1 MATLRQ
7 IRQRIRIARNIQ
19 QITSAM
25 KLIAAARLKRAQ
37 DRVLSA
43 RPYSEKMQT
52 LIGTLAL
59 ASGAVEHP
67 LLQNREEVRRVGVL
81 LITADRGLCGSYNT
95 NIVRRCLDFVQQY
108 EPERVR
114 LLTVGKKGMQFM
126 QRRGYPSVQHYTIP
140 LSGPTVAHAQE
151 ISRTAQEMFLSE
163 EVDEFYLAF
172 SRFRSA
178 LVQIPTVQR
187 LLPVEQVETEDGRL
201 EHLDFIFEPSAEEL
215 LRRLLPRY
223 VFNLVFQALLEATA
237 SEHGARMTAMS
248 SATDNA
254 GKMISTLTLNLNR
267 ARQAAITKEILEVV
281 SGAEAL
287 KEGE

>member
-7 IRQRIRIARNIQ
+7 IRQRIRVARNIQ
-19 QITSAM
+19 QITRAM
-25 KLIAAARLKRAQ
+25 KMIAAARLKRAQ
-37 DRVLSA
+37 DRVLAA
-43 RPYSEKMQT
+43 RPYAEKMQT

-59 ASGAVEHP
+59 ASGSIEHP
-67 LLQNREEVRRVGVL
+67 LLQSREQVRRVGVL

-95 NIVRRCLDFVQQY
+95 NVIRRCLDFVQQY
-108 EPERVR
+108 DSEQVR

-126 QRRGYPSVQHYTIP
+126 QRRGYPSVQHFNIP
-140 LSGPTVAHAQE
+140 LSGPTIAHAQE
-151 ISRTAQEMFLSE
+151 IAGVAQQMFLTE

-187 LLPVEQVETEDGRL
+187 LLPVERVEAENGRL
-201 EHLDFIFEPSAEEL
+201 EHLDFIFEPSSEDL
-215 LRRLLPRY
+215 LKRLLPRY
-223 VFNLVFQALLEATA
+223 VLNLVYQALLEATA

-248 SATDNA
+248 AATDNA

-287 KEGE
+287 KENE

>member
-19 QITSAM
+19 QITRAM

-37 DRVLSA
+37 DRVFAA

-59 ASGAVEHP
+59 ASGSIDHP
-67 LLQNREEVRRVGVL
+67 LLHNRPEVRRVGVL

-95 NIVRRCLDFVQQY
+95 NIIRRCMDFVQQY
-108 EPERVR
+108 EREQVR

-126 QRRGYPSVQHYTIP
+126 GRRGYPSQQHFSIP
-140 LSGPTVAHAQE
+140 LSGPTTSHALE
-151 ISRTAQEMFLSE
+151 IARVAQEMFLAE
-163 EVDEFYLAF
+163 EVDEFYIAYT
-172 SRFRSA
+172 RFRSA
-178 LVQIPTVQR
+178 LVQIPTIQR
-187 LLPVEQVETEDGRL
+187 LLPVEPTEVEGEHHAHL
-201 EHLDFIFEPSAEEL
+201 EFIFEPSADEL

-248 SATDNA
+248 AATDNA

>member
-19 QITSAM
+19 QITRAM
-25 KLIAAARLKRAQ
+25 KMIAAARLKRAQ
-37 DRVLSA
+37 DRVMAA

-59 ASGAVEHP
+59 ASGSVEHP
-67 LLQNREEVRRVGVL
+67 LLQVREQVRHIGVL

-95 NIVRRCLDFVQQY
+95 NIIRRCMEFAQQY
-108 EPERVR
+108 EQDQIR

-126 QRRGYPSVQHYTIP
+126 TRRGYPSVQHYTIP
-140 LSGPTVAHAQE
+140 LSGPTVSHAQE
-151 ISRTAQEMFLSE
+151 IARTAQEMFLSE
-163 EVDEFYLAF
+163 QVDEFYVVF

-187 LLPVEQVETEDGRL
+187 LLPVEQVAVEDGRV
-201 EHLDFIFEPSAEEL
+201 EHLEFIFEPSSEEL

-223 VFNLVFQALLEATA
+223 VFNMVYQALLESTA

-287 KEGE
+287 KESM

>member
-7 IRQRIRIARNIQ
+7 IRQRIRVARNIQ
-19 QITSAM
+19 QITRAM
-25 KLIAAARLKRAQ
+25 KMIAAARLKRAQ
-37 DRVLSA
+37 DRVLAA
-43 RPYSEKMQT
+43 RPYAEKMQT

-59 ASGAVEHP
+59 ASGSIEHP
-67 LLQNREEVRRVGVL
+67 LLQSREQVRRVGVL

-95 NIVRRCLDFVQQY
+95 NVIRRCLDFVQQY
-108 EPERVR
+108 DSEQVR

-126 QRRGYPSVQHYTIP
+126 QRRGYPSVQHFNIP
-140 LSGPTVAHAQE
+140 LSGPTIAHAQE
-151 ISRTAQEMFLSE
+151 IAGVAQQMFLSE

-187 LLPVEQVETEDGRL
+187 LLPVERVEAENGRL
-201 EHLDFIFEPSAEEL
+201 EHLDFIFEPSSEDL
-215 LRRLLPRY
+215 LKRLLPRY
-223 VFNLVFQALLEATA
+223 VLNLVYQALLEATA

-248 SATDNA
+248 AATDNA

-287 KEGE
+287 RENE

>member
-19 QITSAM
+19 QITRAM
-25 KLIAAARLKRAQ
+25 KMIAAARLKRAQ
-37 DRVLSA
+37 DRVMSA
-43 RPYSEKMQT
+43 RPYAEKMQT

-59 ASGAVEHP
+59 ASGTVEHP
-67 LLQNREEVRRVGVL
+67 LLQTREQVRHVGVL

-95 NIVRRCLDFVQQY
+95 NIIRRCMDFVQQY
-108 EPERVR
+108 QPEQVR

-126 QRRGYPSVQHYTIP
+126 SRRGYPSVQHYTIP
-140 LSGPTVAHAQE
+140 LSGPSIMHAQE
-151 ISRTAQEMFLSE
+151 IARTAQEMFLSE
-163 EVDEFYLAF
+163 QVDEFYLVF

-187 LLPVEQVETEDGRL
+187 LLPVEQIAAEEGHVGHL
-201 EHLDFIFEPSAEEL
+201 EFIFEPSSEEL

-223 VFNLVFQALLEATA
+223 IFNMVYQALLESTA

-287 KEGE
+287 KESM

>member
-7 IRQRIRIARNIQ
+7 IRQRIRVARNIQ
-19 QITSAM
+19 QITRAM
-25 KLIAAARLKRAQ
+25 KMIAAARLKRAQ
-37 DRVLSA
+37 DRVLAA
-43 RPYSEKMQT
+43 RPYAERMQT

-67 LLQNREEVRRVGVL
+67 LLQPREKVRQVGVL

-95 NIVRRCLDFVQQY
+95 NIIRRCIDFVQQY
-108 EPERVR
+108 ETKQIR
-114 LLTVGKKGMQFM
+114 LLTVGKKGMQFL
-126 QRRGYPSVQHYTIP
+126 QRRGYPSVQHFSIP
-140 LSGPTVAHAQE
+140 LSGPTIAHAQE
-151 ISRTAQEMFLSE
+151 IARVAQEMFLAE
-163 EVDEFYLAF
+163 EVDEFYLVF

-187 LLPVEQVETEDGRL
+187 LLPVEQAEAEGGRI
-201 EHLDFIFEPSAEEL
+201 EPIEFIFEPSSEEL
-215 LRRLLPRY
+215 IRRLLPRY
-223 VFNLVFQALLEATA
+223 VFNLVYQALLEATA

-248 SATDNA
+248 AATDNA

-267 ARQAAITKEILEVV
+267 ARQTAITKEILEVV

-287 KEGE
+287 KENE

>member
-19 QITSAM
+19 QITRAM
-25 KLIAAARLKRAQ
+25 KMIAAARLKRAQ
-37 DRVLSA
+37 DRVMAA

-59 ASGAVEHP
+59 ASGSVEHP
-67 LLQNREEVRRVGVL
+67 LLQVREQVRHIGVL

-95 NIVRRCLDFVQQY
+95 NIIRRCMEFVQQY
-108 EPERVR
+108 EQDQIR

-126 QRRGYPSVQHYTIP
+126 TRRGYPSVQHYTVP
-140 LSGPTVAHAQE
+140 MSGPTVAHAQE
-151 ISRTAQEMFLSE
+151 IARAAQEMFLSE
-163 EVDEFYLAF
+163 QVDEFYVVF

-187 LLPVEQVETEDGRL
+187 LLPIEPIAMEDGRV
-201 EHLDFIFEPSAEEL
+201 EHLEFIFEPSSEEL

-223 VFNLVFQALLEATA
+223 VFNMVYQALLESTA

-287 KEGE
+287 KESM

>member
-19 QITSAM
+19 QITRAM
-25 KLIAAARLKRAQ
+25 KMIAAARLKRAQ

-43 RPYSEKMQT
+43 RPYAEKMQT
-52 LIGTLAL
+52 LIGTLAM
-59 ASGAVEHP
+59 ASGAIQHP
-67 LLQNREEVRRVGVL
+67 LLQQREQVRRIGVL
-81 LITADRGLCGSYNT
+81 LLTADRGLCGSYNT
-95 NIVRRCLDFVQQY
+95 NIIRRALEFVEQY

-126 QRRGYPSVQHYTIP
+126 ARRGYPSENHFSIP
-140 LSGPTVAHAQE
+140 LSGPTTAHARE
-151 ISRTAQEMFLSE
+151 IAAVAQEMFLAE
-163 EVDEFYLAF
+163 EVDEFYLVF

-187 LLPVEQVETEDGRL
+187 LLPVERGEVEQGTM
-201 EHLDFIFEPSAEEL
+201 EHLDFIFEPSSEEL
-215 LRRLLPRY
+215 LKRLLPRY
-223 VFNLVFQALLEATA
+223 VFNMVYQALLEATA
-237 SEHGARMTAMS
+237 SEHGSRMTAMS

-254 GKMISTLTLNLNR
+254 GKMISILTLNLNR

-287 KEGE
+287 KEGM

>member
-19 QITSAM
+19 QITRAM

-37 DRVLSA
+37 DRVLAA

-59 ASGAVEHP
+59 ASGEIEHP
-67 LLQNREEVRRVGVL
+67 LLQSREQVRRVGVL
-81 LITADRGLCGSYNT
+81 LVTADRGLCGSYNT
-95 NIVRRCLDFVQQY
+95 NIIRRCMDFVQQY
-108 EPERVR
+108 QPEQVR

-126 QRRGYPSVQHYTIP
+126 QRRGYPSVQHYSIP
-140 LSGPTVAHAQE
+140 LSGPTVAHAQD
-151 ISRTAQEMFLSE
+151 IARAAQEMFLSE

-187 LLPVEQVETEDGRL
+187 LLPVERVEVDGGRA
-201 EHLDFIFEPSAEEL
+201 EHLDFIFEPSADEL
-215 LRRLLPRY
+215 LKRLLPRY

-237 SEHGARMTAMS
+237 SEHDRHVLR
-248 SATDNA
+248 D
-254 GKMISTLTLNLNR
+254 
-267 ARQAAITKEILEVV
+267 RQC
-281 SGAEAL
+281 G
-287 KEGE
+287 

>member
-19 QITSAM
+19 QITRAM

-37 DRVLSA
+37 DRVLAA

-59 ASGAVEHP
+59 ASGEIEHP
-67 LLQNREEVRRVGVL
+67 LLQSREQVRRVGVL

-95 NIVRRCLDFVQQY
+95 NIIRRCLDFVQQY
-108 EPERVR
+108 EPEQVR

-126 QRRGYPSVQHYTIP
+126 QRRGYPSVQHYTVP

-151 ISRTAQEMFLSE
+151 IARTAQEMFLGE

-178 LVQIPTVQR
+178 LVQIPTIQR
-187 LLPVEQVETEDGRL
+187 ILPVEQVDL
-201 EHLDFIFEPSAEEL
+201 EGGHAAHLEFIFEPSADEL
-215 LRRLLPRY
+215 LKRLLPRY

-254 GKMISTLTLNLNR
+254 GKMISMLTLNLNR

>member
-19 QITSAM
+19 QITRAM

-37 DRVLSA
+37 DRVMAS
-43 RPYSEKMQT
+43 RPYSERMQT

-59 ASGAVEHP
+59 TSGTIEHP
-67 LLQNREEVRRVGVL
+67 LLQSREQVRRVGVL

-95 NIVRRCLDFVQQY
+95 NIIRRCMDFVQQY
-108 EPERVR
+108 EHEQVR
-114 LLTVGKKGMQFM
+114 LLTVGKKGMQFL
-126 QRRGYPSVQHYTIP
+126 QRRGYPTVQHFSIP
-140 LSGPTVAHAQE
+140 LSGPTIAHAQE
-151 ISRTAQEMFLSE
+151 IAGIAQQMFLSE
-163 EVDEFYLAF
+163 EVDEFYLVF

-187 LLPVEQVETEDGRL
+187 LLPVERAEVENGRVEYL
-201 EHLDFIFEPSAEEL
+201 HFIFEPSSEEL
-215 LRRLLPRY
+215 LKRLLPRY
-223 VFNLVFQALLEATA
+223 VLNLVYQALLEATA

-248 SATDNA
+248 AATDNA

>member
-7 IRQRIRIARNIQ
+7 IRQRIRVARNIQ
-19 QITSAM
+19 QITRAM
-25 KLIAAARLKRAQ
+25 KMIAAARLKRAQ
-37 DRVLSA
+37 DRVLAA
-43 RPYSEKMQT
+43 RPYAEKMQT

-59 ASGAVEHP
+59 ASGSIEHP
-67 LLQNREEVRRVGVL
+67 LLQSREQVRRVGVL

-95 NIVRRCLDFVQQY
+95 NVIRRCLDFVQQY
-108 EPERVR
+108 DSEQVR

-126 QRRGYPSVQHYTIP
+126 QRRGYPSVQHFNIP
-140 LSGPTVAHAQE
+140 LSGPTIAHAQE
-151 ISRTAQEMFLSE
+151 IAGVAQQMFLSE

-187 LLPVEQVETEDGRL
+187 LLPVERVEAENGRL
-201 EHLDFIFEPSAEEL
+201 EHLDFIFEPSSEDL
-215 LRRLLPRY
+215 LKRLLPRY
-223 VFNLVFQALLEATA
+223 VLNLVYQALLEATA

-248 SATDNA
+248 AATDNA

-287 KEGE
+287 KENE

>member
-19 QITSAM
+19 QITRAM

-37 DRVLSA
+37 DRVLAA

-59 ASGAVEHP
+59 ASGQIEHP
-67 LLQNREEVRRVGVL
+67 LLQNREQVRRVGVL
-81 LITADRGLCGSYNT
+81 LVTADRGLCGSYNT
-95 NIVRRCLDFVQQY
+95 NIIRRCLDFIQQY
-108 EPERVR
+108 EPDQIR

-126 QRRGYPSVQHYTIP
+126 GRRGYPSVQHFSIP
-140 LSGPTVAHAQE
+140 LSGPTIAHAQE
-151 ISRTAQEMFLSE
+151 IARTAQELFLSE
-163 EVDEFYLAF
+163 EVDEFYLAY

-187 LLPVEQVETEDGRL
+187 LLPVEPAEVEGDHHAHL
-201 EHLDFIFEPSAEEL
+201 EFIFEPSADEL

-248 SATDNA
+248 AATD
-254 GKMISTLTLNLNR
+254 
-267 ARQAAITKEILEVV
+267 
-281 SGAEAL
+281 
-287 KEGE
+287 

>member
-7 IRQRIRIARNIQ
+7 IRQRIRVARNIQ
-19 QITSAM
+19 QITRAM
-25 KLIAAARLKRAQ
+25 KMIAAARLKRAQ
-37 DRVLSA
+37 DRVLAA
-43 RPYSEKMQT
+43 RPYAEKMQT

-59 ASGAVEHP
+59 ASGSIDHP
-67 LLQNREEVRRVGVL
+67 LLQSREQVRHVGVL

-95 NIVRRCLDFVQQY
+95 NVIRRCLDFVQQY
-108 EPERVR
+108 DSEQVR

-126 QRRGYPSVQHYTIP
+126 QRRGYPSVQHFSIP

-151 ISRTAQEMFLSE
+151 IAGVAQQMFLSE

-187 LLPVEQVETEDGRL
+187 LLPVEGVEAENGRL
-201 EHLDFIFEPSAEEL
+201 EHLDFIFEPSSEEL
-215 LRRLLPRY
+215 LKRLLPRY
-223 VFNLVFQALLEATA
+223 VFNLVYQALLEATA

-248 SATDNA
+248 AATDNA

>member
-19 QITSAM
+19 QITRAM

-37 DRVLSA
+37 DRVLAA

-59 ASGAVEHP
+59 ASGEIEHP
-67 LLQNREEVRRVGVL
+67 LLQSREQVRRVGVL

-95 NIVRRCLDFVQQY
+95 NIIRRCMDFVQQY
-108 EPERVR
+108 QPEQVR

-126 QRRGYPSVQHYTIP
+126 QRRGYPSIQHYSIP
-140 LSGPTVAHAQE
+140 LSGPTVAHAQD
-151 ISRTAQEMFLSE
+151 IARAAQEMFLSE

-187 LLPVEQVETEDGRL
+187 LLPVERVEIDGGQA
-201 EHLDFIFEPSAEEL
+201 EHLEFIFEPSADEL
-215 LRRLLPRY
+215 LKRLLPRY

-287 KEGE
+287 KESE

>member
-19 QITSAM
+19 QITRAM

-37 DRVLSA
+37 DRVLAS

-67 LLQNREEVRRVGVL
+67 LLQSREQVRRVGVL

-95 NIVRRCLDFVQQY
+95 NIIRRCMDFVRQY
-108 EPERVR
+108 EPDQVR
-114 LLTVGKKGMQFM
+114 LLTVGKKGMQFL
-126 QRRGYPSVQHYTIP
+126 QRRGYPSVQHFSIP
-140 LSGPTVAHAQE
+140 LSGPTIAHAQE
-151 ISRTAQEMFLSE
+151 IANVAQQMFLSE
-163 EVDEFYLAF
+163 EVDEFYLVF

-187 LLPVEQVETEDGRL
+187 LLPVERAEAENGRVEY
-201 EHLDFIFEPSAEEL
+201 LDFLFEPSSEDL
-215 LRRLLPRY
+215 LKRLLPRY
-223 VFNLVFQALLEATA
+223 VLNLVYQALLESAA

-248 SATDNA
+248 AATDNA

>member
-19 QITSAM
+19 QITRAM

-37 DRVLSA
+37 DRVLAA

-59 ASGAVEHP
+59 ASGQIEHP
-67 LLQNREEVRRVGVL
+67 LLQNREQVRRVGVL
-81 LITADRGLCGSYNT
+81 LVTADRGLCGSYNT
-95 NIVRRCLDFVQQY
+95 NIIRRCLDFIQQY
-108 EPERVR
+108 EPDQIR

-126 QRRGYPSVQHYTIP
+126 GRRGYPSVQHFSIP
-140 LSGPTVAHAQE
+140 LSGPTIAHAQE
-151 ISRTAQEMFLSE
+151 IARTAQELFLSE
-163 EVDEFYLAF
+163 EVDEFYLAY

-187 LLPVEQVETEDGRL
+187 LLPVEPAEVEGDHHAHL
-201 EHLDFIFEPSAEEL
+201 EFIFEPSADEL

-248 SATDNA
+248 AATDNA

>member
-19 QITSAM
+19 QITRAM
-25 KLIAAARLKRAQ
+25 KMIAAARLKRAQ
-37 DRVLSA
+37 DRVMSA
-43 RPYSEKMQT
+43 RPYAEKMQT

-67 LLQNREEVRRVGVL
+67 LLQAREQVRHVGVL

-95 NIVRRCLDFVQQY
+95 NIIRRCMDFVQQY
-108 EPERVR
+108 QAEQVR

-126 QRRGYPSVQHYTIP
+126 SRRGYPSVQHYAIP
-140 LSGPTVAHAQE
+140 LSGPSIMHAQE
-151 ISRTAQEMFLSE
+151 IARTAQEMFLSE
-163 EVDEFYLAF
+163 QVDEFYLVF

-187 LLPVEQVETEDGRL
+187 LLPVEQIAVEEGHVGHL
-201 EHLDFIFEPSAEEL
+201 EFIFEPSSEEL

-223 VFNLVFQALLEATA
+223 VSNMVYQALLESTA

-267 ARQAAITKEILEVV
+267 VRQAAITKEILEVV

-287 KEGE
+287 KESM

>member
-19 QITSAM
+19 QITRAM

-37 DRVLSA
+37 DRVFAA

-59 ASGAVEHP
+59 ASGSVDHP
-67 LLQNREEVRRVGVL
+67 LLHNRPEVRRVGVL

-95 NIVRRCLDFVQQY
+95 NIIRRCMDFVQQY
-108 EPERVR
+108 EREQVR

-126 QRRGYPSVQHYTIP
+126 GRRGYPSQQHFTIP
-140 LSGPTVAHAQE
+140 LAGPTTAHALE
-151 ISRTAQEMFLSE
+151 IARVAQELFLAE
-163 EVDEFYLAF
+163 EVDEFYIAYT
-172 SRFRSA
+172 RFRSA
-178 LVQIPTVQR
+178 LVQIPTIQR
-187 LLPVEQVETEDGRL
+187 LLPVEPTEVEDAYHAHL
-201 EHLDFIFEPSAEEL
+201 EFLFEPSADEL

-248 SATDNA
+248 AATDNA

>member
-19 QITSAM
+19 QITRAM

-37 DRVLSA
+37 DRVFAS
-43 RPYSEKMQT
+43 RPYSQKMQA
-52 LIGTLAL
+52 LVGTIAM
-59 ASGAVEHP
+59 ATGSVEYP
-67 LLQNREEVRRVGVL
+67 LLQVRSEVKHVGVL

-95 NIVRRCLDFVQQY
+95 NIIRRCQDFLQQY
-108 EPERVR
+108 SPEQVR
-114 LLTVGKKGMQFM
+114 LLTVGKKGMQFF
-126 QRRGYPSVQHYTIP
+126 QRRDYPSVLHYTIP
-140 LSGPTVAHAQE
+140 LSGPTLADAQE
-151 ISRTAQEMFLSE
+151 IAHTAQEMFQTE
-163 EVDEFYLAF
+163 EVDEFYLVF
-172 SRFRSA
+172 SRFHSA

-187 LLPVEQVETEDGRL
+187 LLPVEPTEDKYTSH
-201 EHLDFIFEPSAEEL
+201 ECLDFIFEPSPEEL
-215 LRRLLPRY
+215 LGRLLPRY
-223 VFNLVFQALLEATA
+223 VLNLVYQALLEAAA

-248 SATDNA
+248 AATDNA
-254 GKMISTLTLNLNR
+254 GEMISTLTLNLNR

>member
-7 IRQRIRIARNIQ
+7 IRQRIRVARNIQ
-19 QITSAM
+19 QITRAM
-25 KLIAAARLKRAQ
+25 KMIAAARLKRAQ
-37 DRVLSA
+37 DRVLAA
-43 RPYSEKMQT
+43 RPYAEKMQI

-59 ASGAVEHP
+59 ASGSIEHP
-67 LLQNREEVRRVGVL
+67 LLQSREQVRRVGVL

-95 NIVRRCLDFVQQY
+95 NVIRRCLDFVQQY
-108 EPERVR
+108 DSEQVR
-114 LLTVGKKGMQFM
+114 LLTVGKRGMQFM
-126 QRRGYPSVQHYTIP
+126 QRRGYPAVQHFSIP

-151 ISRTAQEMFLSE
+151 IAGIAQQMFLSE
-163 EVDEFYLAF
+163 EVDEFYLVF

-187 LLPVEQVETEDGRL
+187 LLPVEQVAPEDGRL
-201 EHLDFIFEPSAEEL
+201 EHLDFLFEPSAEEL

-223 VFNLVFQALLEATA
+223 VFNLVYQALLEATA

-248 SATDNA
+248 AATDNA

-267 ARQAAITKEILEVV
+267 ARQTAITKEILEVV

-287 KEGE
+287 KESE